1 MSKPSAEANVVPL
14 FALERRE
21 DDALMALARGGN
33 REAFEALVVRHQR
46 AVLRIAAKYL
56 GEVSA
61 AKDACQLA
69 FLEIFRDLNQYRPQ
83 GRFPHYLRRVVLNQC
98 HQAARRGR
106 MIERAPV
113 EPPAISPL
121 QPDEAILAEER
132 RRLVDAQIAKLSD
145 KLRDVVVLRYAGE
158 HPLEEIATI
167 LELPLGTVK
176 SRLFSAM
183 NELSAALKELP

>member
-1 MSKPSAEANVVPL
+1 VSKRAADANVVPL

-33 REAFEALVVRHQR
+33 REAFEQLVVRHQR

-56 GEVSA
+56 GDVSA
-61 AKDACQLA
+61 AKDACQTA
-69 FLEIFRDLNQYRPQ
+69 FLEIFRDLAQYRPQ

-106 MIERAPV
+106 MIERAPLDPV
-113 EPPAISPL
+113 AISPT

-132 RRLVDAQIAKLSD
+132 RRLIDAELAKLSD

-158 HPLEEIATI
+158 HSLEEIAAI

-176 SRLFSAM
+176 SRLFAAM
-183 NELSAALKELP
+183 TALKGRSEGEP